1 MGAPAHRLVSDAKF
15 LTLVA
20 QYTHA
25 EVGDRLGI
33 TARSVLRRLEAIRT
47 RQAKAEAEA
56 ADEGM
61 TPVAREKRIDHLATV
76 TGESGSCRES
86 DPNLWHADAE
96 TYGSVTAATVAT
108 RQAKAICRTV
118 CPVREECLEMALLTK
133 DRWGVYGGLT
143 RHERDAL
150 RAAQVTPT
158 TERKAA

>member
-47 RQAKAEAEA
+47 RQAIAEAEA

-86 DPNLWHADAE
+86 DPNLWHADKE
-96 TYGSVTAATVAT
+96 TFGSVAAATVAT
-108 RQAKAICRTV
+108 RQAKAICNTV
-118 CPVREECLEMALLTK
+118 CPVREECLELALLAK
-133 DRWGVYGGLT
+133 ASQGVWGGLS
-143 RHERDAL
+143 ERDRMKL
-150 RAAQVTPT
+150 QAAQATPT

>member
-33 TARSVLRRLEAIRT
+33 TARSVLRRLDAIRT
-47 RQAKAEAEA
+47 RQAIAEAE

-61 TPVAREKRIDHLATV
+61 TPIAREKRIDHLATV

-86 DPNLWHADAE
+86 DPNLWHADKE
-96 TYGSVTAATVAT
+96 TFGSVAAATAAT

-118 CPVREECLEMALLTK
+118 CPVREECLELALLNK
-133 DRWGVYGGLT
+133 ERHGVFGGLT

-150 RAAQVTPT
+150 RAAQATPA